1 MMELSRTWMKQNFSV
16 RVSNDPHN
24 HRGRHSTDTPLQGC
38 ANSHV
43 YCLWE
48 FLPAWFQCW
57 RSCLSYC
64 NKRSAHCQFAKI
76 NLCPNKA
83 AWNSSSLLW
92 GRARQGV
99 GVVHWMHLITWRNN
113 LFVIWSWSYF
123 LFAYNFAE
131 ICTNLHVE
139 MLINFYINLQ
149 HHFNWVIITIPLPLP
164 IERMEEVSTTA

>member
-1 MMELSRTWMKQNFSV
+1 MPYILDVEVFTWMMELSRTWMKQNFSV

-24 HRGRHSTDTPLQGC
+24 HRGRHSKDTPLQGC

-139 MLINFYINLQ
+139 MLINFYNIHN
-149 HHFNWVIITIPLPLP
+149 TIL
-164 IERMEEVSTTA
+164 IGS